1 MIYHFTVS
9 PDFNPDRISGW
20 YIFNTWLQKHLE
32 TPIHLELY
40 NDFSSQQQAVREDRI
55 DLIYANPYDAAMLV
69 REKGFLPIAR
79 PTGLQDEGVIV
90 VRQNHPAR
98 AIEDLSSGIR
108 VATTLDPDVNMIC
121 MIMLEPADL
130 NITNI
135 QRITCD
141 SYVLVAK
148 EVLRGTADI
157 GFILKDSYEEFSKM
171 LRSQLRPLVVSSI
184 HDIYHTLLVGP
195 QMAERHEDLQMLLV
209 NMEHYDKGA
218 GVLNSLGFSGWETV
232 EQEDMEFMID
242 LMDTLEN

>member
-1 MIYHFTVS
+1 MSHHFTIS

-40 NDFSSQQQAVREDRI
+40 HDFSGQQQAVREDRI
-55 DLIYANPYDAAMLV
+55 DLIYANPYDTAMLV

-90 VRQNHPAR
+90 VRHDHPAQTV
-98 AIEDLSSGIR
+98 EDLQPGTK
-108 VATTLDPDVNMIC
+108 VATTPDPDVNMIC

-130 NITNI
+130 DNTCI

-148 EVLRGTADI
+148 EVLRGTADV
-157 GFILKDSYEEFSKM
+157 GFILKDSFEEFSKM
-171 LRSQLRPLVVSSI
+171 LKSQLRPLVVSSI
-184 HDIYHTLLVGP
+184 RDIYHTLLVGP
-195 QMAERHEDLQMLLV
+195 RLAARHEDLQMLLV
-209 NMEHYDKGA
+209 NMEHYDKGP
-218 GVLNSLGFSGWETV
+218 GVLNSLGFHGWEIV